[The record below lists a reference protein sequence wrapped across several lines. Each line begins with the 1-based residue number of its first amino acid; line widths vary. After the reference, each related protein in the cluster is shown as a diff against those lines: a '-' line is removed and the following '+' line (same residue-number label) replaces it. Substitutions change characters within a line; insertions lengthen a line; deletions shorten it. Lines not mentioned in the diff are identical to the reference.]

1 MAVYRLLANL
11 YPYRPAAFVALR
23 AETFPVGRSSSNVK
37 HNVTYRI
44 FVMPLAL
51 WALAIGAFG
60 IGTTEFI
67 IAGLLPVIAIDFNVT
82 IPVAGYLATSYALG
96 VFVGAPALIILG
108 SKVPR
113 KAMLVLLMLLFVAGN
128 LVTAFAP
135 TLGIAILGRIITS
148 MTHGAFFGLG
158 SIIAA
163 DMVAPSKRVR
173 AIAFMF
179 MGLTVA
185 NLIGVP
191 AGTWIGQHLSWRD
204 AFMAIA
210 VIGVITVI
218 SIGMLIPHQPK
229 PRNQRFAH
237 EFNAFKN
244 VNVLLAM
251 GITVFGPGAFFTS
264 ITYIAPMMTELAGYS
279 ESSLA
284 WLMLLFGLGLFTG
297 NQLGGRYADRALMP
311 MLYITL
317 AAQAVVLLVFNF
329 SAHSQVMSALC
340 IFLMAAFG
348 FATVSPIQK
357 LVMDKARA
365 AGAPTLAAAVNIG
378 LFNLG
383 NAVGAWLGGAVIAAG
398 FGLQAPNW
406 AGAIL
411 SVIALILA
419 VLSGLTDKTGHAAEL
434 N

>member
-1 MAVYRLLANL
+1 
-11 YPYRPAAFVALR
+11 
-23 AETFPVGRSSSNVK
+23 
-37 HNVTYRI
+37 
-44 FVMPLAL
+44 MPFAL

-67 IAGLLPVIAIDFNVT
+67 IAGLLPVIASDFHVT
-82 IPVAGYLATSYALG
+82 IPAAGNLATAYALG
-96 VFVGAPALIILG
+96 VFVFAPALIILG
-108 SKVPR
+108 ARVPR
-113 KAMLVLLMLLFVAGN
+113 KAMLVFLMVLFIGGN
-128 LVTAFAP
+128 IITAIAP
-135 TLGIAILGRIITS
+135 DLSIAIVGRIITS
-148 MTHGAFFGLG
+148 MTHGAFFGIG

-163 DMVAPSKRVR
+163 DMVAPSRRVR

-185 NLIGVP
+185 NLLGVP

-204 AFMAIA
+204 AFLAIA
-210 VIGVITVI
+210 LIGVLTVI
-218 SIGMLIPHQPK
+218 SVAMLIPHQPR
-229 PRNQRFAH
+229 PENHNFSQ
-237 EFNAFKN
+237 EFNAFRN

-264 ITYIAPMMTELAGYS
+264 ITYIAPMMTGLAGYR

-284 WLMLLFGLGLFTG
+284 WLMLLFGLGLFVG
-297 NQLGGRYADRALMP
+297 NQLGGKYADRALMP
-311 MLYITL
+311 MLYLTL

-329 SAHSQVMSALC
+329 TAHSQVLSAIC

-398 FGLQAPNW
+398 FGLQSPNW
-406 AGAIL
+406 AGAGL
-411 SVIALILA
+411 SVIALVLA
-419 VLSGLTDKTGHAAEL
+419 VLSGITDKASAANRSTSTG
-434 N
+434 

>member
-1 MAVYRLLANL
+1 MSK
-11 YPYRPAAFVALR
+11 
-23 AETFPVGRSSSNVK
+23 SSSPGPC
-37 HNVTYRI
+37 
-44 FVMPLAL
+44 FS
-51 WALAIGAFG
+51 
-60 IGTTEFI
+60 FI
-67 IAGLLPVIAIDFNVT
+67 IAGLLPVIAADFNVT
-82 IPVAGYLATSYALG
+82 IPVAGNLATAYALG

-113 KAMLVLLMLLFVAGN
+113 KAMLVFLMLLFVAGN

-148 MTHGAFFGLG
+148 LTHGAFFGVG

-191 AGTWIGQHLSWRD
+191 VCTWIGQHLSWRD
-204 AFMAIA
+204 AFMVIAAIGVVA
-210 VIGVITVI
+210 VISV
-218 SIGMLIPHQPK
+218 GMLIPHQPR
-229 PRNQRFAH
+229 PENLDFAH
-237 EFNAFKN
+237 EFNAFRN

-251 GITVFGPGAFFTS
+251 GITVAFFTS
-264 ITYIAPMMTELAGYS
+264 ITYIAPMMIGLAGYS

-284 WLMLLFGLGLFTG
+284 WLMLLFGLGLFVG

-311 MLYITL
+311 MLYVTL

-329 SAHSQVMSALC
+329 TAQSQVMSAVC

-383 NAVGAWLGGAVIAAG
+383 NALDAWLRGAVIAAG
-398 FGLQAPNW
+398 FGLQSPDW

-419 VLSGLTDKTGHAAEL
+419 VISGLTDQTGHSAAMRSASHSE
-434 N
+434 

>member
-1 MAVYRLLANL
+1 
-11 YPYRPAAFVALR
+11 
-23 AETFPVGRSSSNVK
+23 
-37 HNVTYRI
+37 
-44 FVMPLAL
+44 MPIAL
-51 WALAIGAFG
+51 WALAMGAFG

-67 IAGLLPVIAIDFNVT
+67 IAGLLPVIATEFSVT
-82 IPVAGYLATSYALG
+82 IPVAGNLATAYAMG
-96 VFVGAPALIILG
+96 VFVCAPALIILG
-108 SKVPR
+108 SRVPR
-113 KAMLVLLMLLFVAGN
+113 KAMLIFLMLLFIAGN

-135 TLGIAILGRIITS
+135 SLSVAITGRIITS
-148 MTHGAFFGLG
+148 MTHGAFFGIG

-185 NLIGVP
+185 NLVGVP
-191 AGTWIGQHLSWRD
+191 VGTWIGQHLSWRD

-210 VIGVITVI
+210 VIGIITVV

-229 PRNQRFAH
+229 PENQNFAQ
-237 EFNAFKN
+237 EFNAFRN

-264 ITYIAPMMTELAGYS
+264 ITYIAPMMTELARYN

-284 WLMLLFGLGLFTG
+284 WLMLLFGLGLFVG

-311 MLYITL
+311 MLYVTL
-317 AAQAVVLLVFNF
+317 AAQAIVLIIFNYTV
-329 SAHSQVMSALC
+329 HSQVMSAIC

-365 AGAPTLAAAVNIG
+365 AGAPTLASAVNIG

-383 NAVGAWLGGAVIAAG
+383 NALGAWLGGAVIAAG
-398 FGLQAPNW
+398 FGLQSPNW
-406 AGAIL
+406 AGAVL
-411 SVIALILA
+411 SAIALVLA
-419 VLSGLTDKTGHAAEL
+419 VLSGMTDKTGHVAEQH
-434 N
+434 

>member
-1 MAVYRLLANL
+1 
-11 YPYRPAAFVALR
+11 
-23 AETFPVGRSSSNVK
+23 
-37 HNVTYRI
+37 
-44 FVMPLAL
+44 MPLAL

-67 IAGLLPVIAIDFNVT
+67 IAGLLPVIANEFSVS
-82 IPVAGYLATSYALG
+82 IPVAGNLATSYALG

-108 SKVPR
+108 SKIPR
-113 KAMLVLLMLLFVAGN
+113 KAMLVFLMGLFVAGN
-128 LVTAFAP
+128 LITAFAP
-135 TLGIAILGRIITS
+135 TLGIAIVGRVVTS
-148 MTHGAFFGLG
+148 MTHGAFFGIG

-163 DMVAPSKRVR
+163 EMVAPSKRVQ
-173 AIAFMF
+173 AISFMF

-191 AGTWIGQHLSWRD
+191 VGTWIGQHLSWRT
-204 AFMAIA
+204 AFSIIA
-210 VIGVITVI
+210 VIGVVTII
-218 SIGMLIPHQPK
+218 SVAWLIPHQSRPE
-229 PRNQRFAH
+229 NQNFAH
-237 EFNAFKN
+237 EFNAFRN

-251 GITVFGPGAFFTS
+251 GITILGPGAFFTS

-279 ESSLA
+279 ASSIT
-284 WLMLLFGLGLFTG
+284 WLMLLFGLGLFMG

-311 MLYITL
+311 MLYFTL
-317 AAQAVVLLVFNF
+317 AAQAVVLFVFNF
-329 SAHSQVMSALC
+329 TAHSQIMSAIC

-365 AGAPTLAAAVNIG
+365 AGAPTLASAVNIG

-383 NAVGAWLGGAVIAAG
+383 NALGAWLGGLVIAAG
-398 FGLQAPNW
+398 FGLNSPNW

-411 SVIALILA
+411 SVGALILA
-419 VLSGLTDKTGHAAEL
+419 VISGATDKTGHVVGKSANEHS
-434 N
+434 

>member
-1 MAVYRLLANL
+1 
-11 YPYRPAAFVALR
+11 
-23 AETFPVGRSSSNVK
+23 
-37 HNVTYRI
+37 
-44 FVMPLAL
+44 MPLAL

-67 IAGLLPVIAIDFNVT
+67 IAGLLPVIAADFNVT
-82 IPVAGYLATSYALG
+82 IPVAGNLATAYALG

-113 KAMLVLLMLLFVAGN
+113 KAMMVFLMLLFVAGN

-148 MTHGAFFGLG
+148 LTHGAFFGIG

-191 AGTWIGQHLSWRD
+191 VGTWIGQHLSWRD
-204 AFMAIA
+204 AFMVIA
-210 VIGVITVI
+210 AIGVVTVI
-218 SIGMLIPHQPK
+218 SVGMLIPHQPR
-229 PRNQRFAH
+229 PENHNFAH
-237 EFNAFKN
+237 EFNAFRN

-264 ITYIAPMMTELAGYS
+264 ITYIAPMMIGLAGYS

-284 WLMLLFGLGLFTG
+284 WLMLLFGLGLFVG

-311 MLYITL
+311 MLYVTL

-329 SAHSQVMSALC
+329 TAHSQVMSAVC

-357 LVMDKARA
+357 LVMDKART

-383 NAVGAWLGGAVIAAG
+383 NALGAWLGGAVIAAG
-398 FGLQAPNW
+398 FGLQSPDW

-419 VLSGLTDKTGHAAEL
+419 VISGLTDKTGHSAAMRSASHSE
-434 N
+434 